1 MPEVIAEF
9 CQNHRGDRHVLHDM
23 IWLAAEAGADYAKI
37 QSIRASDLTFRSR
50 FEHGLT
56 VDGAVRCIRRPFQ
69 PEYDRLRPMDL
80 DEETHRWFIEECV
93 RAGIRP
99 LTTAFTRGQ
108 IPFLAGLG
116 WKAIKVASYDCA
128 SYPMLQ
134 ELRDRFDHLFVSTGG
149 THDCEI
155 EQAAAILSR
164 GSFTYLHCVTVY
176 PTPLDQLHL
185 ARLSYLRT
193 FTPSVGF
200 SDHTLVARDGLTASI
215 AAIAIGADVIE
226 RHFTILPADATKDG
240 PVSLTPAL
248 FAELVSFA
256 RRPIEEVQSYVRDAI
271 PDASIMTGQAKRAFS
286 TPELLNRDYYRG
298 RFATHVDGR
307 IIDNWQADPLA

>member
-1 MPEVIAEF
+1 MAEVIAEF
-9 CQNHRGDRHVLHDM
+9 CQNHRGDRHILHDM
-23 IWLAAEAGADYAKI
+23 IWSAAEAGADYAKI
-37 QSIRASDLTFRSR
+37 QSIRVGDLTFRER
-50 FEHGLT
+50 FEEGHT
-56 VDGAVRCIRRPFQ
+56 VDGVVRCIRRPFQ
-69 PEYDRLRPMDL
+69 PEHDRLQPLDL
-80 DEETHRWFIEECV
+80 DDETHAWFIEECG
-93 RAGIRP
+93 RARIRP

-134 ELRDRFDHLFVSTGG
+134 ELRDRFDHLFVSTGATYDG
-149 THDCEI
+149 EI

-164 GSFTYLHCVTVY
+164 GTFTYLHCVTIY

-185 ARLSYLRT
+185 ARLQYLKT

-200 SDHTLVARDGLTASI
+200 SDHTLVARDGLDASI
-215 AAIAIGADVIE
+215 AAMASGADVVE

-248 FAELVSFA
+248 LADLVGFA
-256 RRPIEEVQSYVRDAI
+256 RRHVDEVQAYVRDAI
-271 PDASIMTGQAKRAFS
+271 PNAPLMMGETHRTFSAS
-286 TPELLNRDYYRG
+286 ELLNRDYYRG

-307 IIDNWQADPLA
+307 IVDNWQADPVA